1 MADVPKITVGL
12 NQFSPELFQRMGDAI
27 GFAERNDFGDR
38 LDGFKVF
45 PSFWATI
52 TGFTI
57 SDDAVGED
65 TRIRRFQ
72 YLWRGGGLSSGES
85 GDEDFAPAI
94 NLAEIRNDG
103 QPETFLGLSVEKLKL
118 TGLKNMPYITSN
130 TPISNSNGEL
140 NKGNTPGDYFTGG
153 TGPTVRMYQVALVDP
168 DDPFSFNDLTAVYAF
183 SASPNFDGPC
193 GAEELG

>member
-1 MADVPKITVGL
+1 
-12 NQFSPELFQRMGDAI
+12 MGDAI
-27 GFAERNDFGDR
+27 GFAERNEFGDQ
-38 LDGFKVF
+38 LGAFKVF

-52 TGFTI
+52 TGFSI
-57 SDDAVGED
+57 ADDTFNED

-103 QPETFLGLSVEKLKL
+103 QPATYLGLSVEKLQL
-118 TGLKNMPYITSN
+118 TGLKNMPYITSGE
-130 TPISNSNGEL
+130 PISDN
-140 NKGNTPGDYFTGG
+140 NTPGDFFTDGN
-153 TGPTVRMYQVALVDP
+153 GPTVRMYQVALVDP